1 MREHSTRLYPRLV
14 AGVVVL
20 MGLMV
25 LGGCKTDSLHSEK
38 IERPPGPQTSMENAA
53 GTNAPDV
60 SIAGRDELDIVEEL
74 VLHRKQYAQ
83 LLRALV
89 IYYNE
94 HGMADKAMWARS
106 ELADLQRVKPY
117 DYIADASTPV
127 ETLRPKDS
135 IPEANQ
141 LFAEGLELM
150 KEGGHG
156 VPIFYNEATMKKA
169 LAKFKELVE
178 KYPTSDKIA
187 QAAFYIGEIHKE
199 YFEER
204 DNDVALQWYKRA
216 IDWDPNVQLPAR
228 FQMAVLWD
236 YRLHNREKALYWYQE
251 AIDKEPFNSS
261 NVSYAKAR
269 IRELT
274 PSNVSTQP
282 SEEKPSN
289 RLPGVR

>member
-1 MREHSTRLYPRLV
+1 MRKHSTMLLFQLG
-14 AGVVVL
+14 AVVSLLWVL
-20 MGLMV
+20 TLPA
-25 LGGCKTDSLHSEK
+25 GCKTDSLASEK
-38 IERPPGPQTSMENAA
+38 IERPPGPMTSLENPA
-53 GTNAPDV
+53 GANLPEI

-74 VLHRKQYAQ
+74 VMHRTQYAR

-94 HGMADKAMWARS
+94 HGMSDKAMWARS

-117 DYIADASTPV
+117 DYIAEAATPV

-135 IPEANQ
+135 IPEANK
-141 LFAEGLELM
+141 LFEEGMALL

-156 VPIFYNEATMKKA
+156 TPIFYNQEIMKKA

-199 YFEER
+199 YFEEK
-204 DNDVALQWYKRA
+204 DNDIALLWYKRA
-216 IDWDPNVQLPAR
+216 IDWDPNIQLPAR
-228 FQMAVLWD
+228 FQMAAVWD
-236 YRLHNREKALYWYQE
+236 YRLHNRDKALYWYQE
-251 AIDKEPFNSS
+251 AIEKEQFNRS
-261 NVSYAKAR
+261 NVLWAKSR

-274 PSNVSTQP
+274 PARVETQP
-282 SEEKPSN
+282 TEEE
-289 RLPGVR
+289 R